1 MPSKTA
7 LTDRQKQILDY
18 IKEKIR
24 LSGYPP
30 SVREIGQAVGLRS
43 SSTVYNHL
51 VQLEQKGFLKK
62 DATKPRAIIPV
73 DGEGELQ
80 SSETILLPLVGNVAA
95 GSPILAEQN
104 IEEYLPLPAELIGS
118 GSHFILRVKG
128 DSMIEAGIF
137 DGDYLIVRQQ
147 HQANNGEIVV
157 AIIEDEATV
166 KRFYQRDAGI
176 ELRPENPAMSP
187 IFVNEA
193 RIAGKA
199 AGLIRRF

>member
-1 MPSKTA
+1 MPSKPT
-7 LTDRQKQILDY
+7 LTYRQKQILDY
-18 IKEKIR
+18 IKEKISQ
-24 LSGYPP
+24 SGYPP

-51 VQLEQKGFLKK
+51 LQLEQKGYLKK
-62 DATKPRAIIPV
+62 DPTKPRAISPV
-73 DGEGELQ
+73 DGDSELQ
-80 SSETILLPLVGNVAA
+80 KSESIFLPVVGNVAA

-104 IEEYLPLPAELIGS
+104 IEEYLPLPAEFIGS

-128 DSMIEAGIF
+128 DSMIDAGIL
-137 DGDYLIVRQQ
+137 DGDYLIVKQQ

-166 KRFYQRDAGI
+166 KRFYQRDEGI

-187 IFVNEA
+187 IIVNEA

-199 AGLIRRF
+199 AGLIRKF